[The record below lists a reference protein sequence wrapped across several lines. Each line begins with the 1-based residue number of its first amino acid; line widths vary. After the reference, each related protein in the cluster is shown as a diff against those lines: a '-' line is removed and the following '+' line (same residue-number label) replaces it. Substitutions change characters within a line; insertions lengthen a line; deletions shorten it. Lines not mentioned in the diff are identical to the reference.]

1 VALVW
6 VLTTLCLWVHQQL
19 VLGVKVRSLVC
30 SQPGLAALSVAVSIL
45 SHVISRLAA
54 VSFTVAWFFLLLR
67 PMSVEVRLA
76 TVDWL
81 EAVTVAKLAM
91 VMVLSCWRS
100 LWVAFADWQPA

>member
-1 VALVW
+1 VTLAFFIAFSIVFPLQVALVW

-54 VSFTVAWFFLLLR
+54 VSFTVAWFFF
-67 PMSVEVRLA
+67 A
-76 TVDWL
+76 A
-81 EAVTVAKLAM
+81 EADVGGGETGNGGLVG
-91 VMVLSCWRS
+91 SS
-100 LWVAFADWQPA
+100 DGG